1 MKLIIALLLII
12 LVFFMVYGKKQH
24 SRMIMHE
31 RDKMHYLKN
40 WGIHQSINWNL
51 QRIMYFAD
59 KMELLKKYLKEEK
72 INKIVVYGMGVVGKT
87 FVEQMEKNDIAICY
101 GIDQAKVNTEIE
113 VRKPE
118 QVEND
123 IDIILVTA
131 EIYYQEI
138 YQTLKEKVDVPIV
151 PLSQFLDEVK
161 LTMHM
166 LS

>member
-59 KMELLKKYLKEEK
+59 KMELLKKYLKE
-72 INKIVVYGMGVVGKT
+72 IWY
-87 FVEQMEKNDIAICY
+87 
-101 GIDQAKVNTEIE
+101 
-113 VRKPE
+113 
-118 QVEND
+118 
-123 IDIILVTA
+123 IL
-131 EIYYQEI
+131 
-138 YQTLKEKVDVPIV
+138 
-151 PLSQFLDEVK
+151 
-161 LTMHM
+161 M
-166 LS
+166 LH